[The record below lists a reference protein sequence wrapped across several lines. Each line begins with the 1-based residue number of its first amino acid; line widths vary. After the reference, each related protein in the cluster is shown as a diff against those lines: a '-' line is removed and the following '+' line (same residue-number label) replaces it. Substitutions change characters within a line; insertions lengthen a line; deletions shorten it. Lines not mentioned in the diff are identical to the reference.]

1 MKMTRDFKLLNVLLR
16 NGIEVEEQSNIYM
29 KHLSGSSYFDTA
41 LNALIATG
49 LVDFLTYINAC
60 SISKWRK
67 YTGIG
72 EVWLRAVV
80 RGKGEIETKGVFPGS
95 SEAKVLDTIPFEY
108 SVATEVEIP
117 ISADGADLVAFAIAP
132 FADETVELFEACYFA
147 KVDEAQINDVR
158 LALSTTT
165 FQKEE
170 YIVPNIALVKNAIA
184 EEGDPIASRFHMF
197 VVDNGRTLDAESL
210 SDDIV
215 TVIPNP
221 NVGGAGGFARGMIA
235 AEDADIDYTHVLLMD
250 DDVRI
255 LPESLIRT
263 FNLLSLARGKYKDA
277 FVNGAMLS
285 LEDPTRQFE
294 DVAYVRKSGGYSRIK
309 DDLDV
314 SKISNIVENERIDTE
329 VEQAYGAWWY
339 SCIPMKNIE
348 KNGLP
353 MPFFVRCDDVEFG
366 VRNKGTYMTMN
377 GICVWHA
384 SFEGRFRA
392 SVDCYQYMRN
402 GLAMIAV
409 DDCSSEFLFMSRLRS
424 WVRKALRDMDYASA
438 EMCLDG
444 LEDYLKGPDFL
455 ASVDGAKVMKV
466 NGARNE
472 KTIPV
477 SDFNAELLLEAGVDE
492 NVLSRGDLLC
502 RDSRMV
508 RAIRLL
514 PYDKHYLPDFLLDD
528 KPAYVVKS
536 GITTLEG
543 NTLRKRS
550 LVCLD
555 PTRTRVSFR
564 TMDKSRFKAIRKR
577 EARLLKSYRKTN
589 ALVRESY
596 KKAFPYLT
604 SKDFWNGYLGITN

>member
-1 MKMTRDFKLLNVLLR
+1 MVVNFKLLNVILCVDEHAKNNRELYMR
-16 NGIEVEEQSNIYM
+16 YPRGASSFNDAAGVLVTNQS
-29 KHLSGSSYFDTA
+29 
-41 LNALIATG
+41 
-49 LVDFLTYINAC
+49 VDFLTYINAC

-67 YTGIG
+67 YAGIN
-72 EVWLRAVV
+72 EVWLRVV
-80 RGKGEIETKGVFPGS
+80 VCGKGKIETKAVFPGS
-95 SEAKVLDTIPFEY
+95 SEAKVLDTISFEHPA
-108 SVATEVEIP
+108 ATEVEIP
-117 ISADGADLVAFAIAP
+117 ISANGADLVAFAVTPLAG
-132 FADETVELFEACYFA
+132 ETVELYEACYFV
-147 KVDEAQINDVR
+147 KVDEIQINDVR

-165 FQKEE
+165 FKKEE
-170 YIVPNIALVKNAIA
+170 YIVPNIALVKRAIA

-235 AEDADIDYTHVLLMD
+235 AEDDDVDYTHVLLMD

-263 FNLLSLARGKYKDA
+263 FNLLSLARGKYKGA

-285 LEDPTRQFE
+285 LENPTRQFE
-294 DVAYVRKSGGYSRIK
+294 DVAYVHKSGGYSRIK

-314 SKISNIVENERIDTE
+314 SIISDIVENERIDTE

-339 SCIPMKNIE
+339 SCIPMKYIE

-392 SVDCYQYMRN
+392 SVDCYQYVRN
-402 GLAMIAV
+402 SLVMIAV
-409 DDCSSEFLFMSRLRS
+409 DDCSSESLFMSKLRT
-424 WVRKALRDMDYASA
+424 WIRRALRDMDYASA
-438 EMCLDG
+438 EMYLDG

-455 ASVDGAKVMKV
+455 TSVDGAALMKT

-472 KTIPV
+472 KTV
-477 SDFNAELLLEAGVDE
+477 SVSAFDARTLEESGVDE
-492 NVLSRGDLLC
+492 EVLSHGNLTCHDSIATRLLK
-502 RDSRMV
+502 
-508 RAIRLL
+508 LL
-514 PYDKHYLPDFLLDD
+514 PYDKHYLPDLFLDTR
-528 KPAYVVKS
+528 PAYVVKN

-543 NTLRKRS
+543 RTLRKKT

-555 PTRTRVSFR
+555 PTRTRVSLR
-564 TMDKSRFKAIRKR
+564 KMDKSRFRAVRKR
-577 EARLLKSYRKTN
+577 EARLLKRYRKTN
-589 ALVRESY
+589 ARVRESY
-596 KKAFPYLT
+596 RKAFPYLT
-604 SKDFWNGYLGITN
+604 SKDFWSDYLGITS